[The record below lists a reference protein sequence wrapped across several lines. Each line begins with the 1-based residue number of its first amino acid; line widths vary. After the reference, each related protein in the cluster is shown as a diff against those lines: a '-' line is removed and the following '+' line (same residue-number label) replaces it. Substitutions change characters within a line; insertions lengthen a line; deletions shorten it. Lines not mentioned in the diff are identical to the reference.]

1 MKISKSAL
9 SLMLALAAGSAA
21 AAPLTPTAVSAGT
34 TAGKAIVN
42 QASASFTDP
51 TTGNAA
57 TPVTSNAVTT
67 TVNPITGFDI
77 VYSDGSADGT
87 TATVPAAS
95 YDKADV
101 VAGSTVITKYTVLN
115 NSNIDGYVINLT
127 ADVATV
133 NATGSTVTLAAGR
146 RAVLRCRQR
155 RQPHRPGPDQGDARQ
170 RRSAGHRSGH
180 HYSGCRQPL
189 ATSSRP
195 ARTVTRPS
203 AATPPAYPTAPTA
216 GTFAAYDEN
225 SNDTVNT
232 PANDLEFTARHHL

>member
-133 NATGSTVTLAAGR
+133 NATGSTVTLAAGGVQYF
-146 RAVLRCRQR
+146 AVDSGGNPTGPALTKVTLANGAQQDIVQVITIPAAASRWRQVLG
-155 RQPHRPGPDQGDARQ
+155 Q
-170 RRSAGHRSGH
+170 
-180 HYSGCRQPL
+180 
-189 ATSSRP
+189 P
-195 ARTVTRPS
+195 AR
-203 AATPPAYPTAPTA
+203 
-216 GTFAAYDEN
+216 
-225 SNDTVNT
+225 
-232 PANDLEFTARHHL
+232 